1 MLHVRPQV
9 HDEREEAGDQSTTCA
24 GRVSS
29 DMAILRFESNL
40 RKGETVALLDQRQ
53 MFGRHRSC
61 TCVLNHPTVSRE
73 HFFIERTADKFFVVD
88 NDSGNGTYVNGER
101 VTWIELKEGDLIKS
115 GPFRMRFELS
125 TQERDTVPLDEEE
138 AEPAREGRER
148 GYPSE
153 YLEGIRY
160 FNAAKYFEA
169 HEAWEEI
176 WMRSSGDSRLFFQLL
191 IQAAVC
197 LHHYERGNLRGA
209 RGLYDRVLD
218 KVARIPGVYFSLDV
232 PRFAGEFKA
241 FFAAVLDDDGFTDN
255 ETAQRPVIQLLADEF
270 EEPDLSVAVEL

>member
-1 MLHVRPQV
+1 
-9 HDEREEAGDQSTTCA
+9 
-24 GRVSS
+24 
-29 DMAILRFESNL
+29 
-40 RKGETVALLDQRQ
+40 

-61 TCVLNHPTVSRE
+61 DCVLNHPTVSRE

-115 GPFRMRFELS
+115 GPFRLRFELS
-125 TQERDTVPLDEEE
+125 SQERDKAQLEEV
-138 AEPAREGRER
+138 AEPVPEGRER

-160 FNAAKYFEA
+160 FNTGRYFEA

-176 WMRSSGDSRLFFQLL
+176 WMRSSGDSRLFFQML

-197 LHHYERGNLRGA
+197 LHHYERGNPRGA
-209 RGLYDRVLD
+209 RGLHDRVLD
-218 KVARIPGVYFSLDV
+218 KVARIPAVYLSLDV
-232 PRFAGEFKA
+232 MRFAEEFKA
-241 FFAAVLDDDGFTDN
+241 FFAAVLADGGGFTAD
-255 ETAQRPVIQLLADEF
+255 EAARRPMIQLLADEF
-270 EEPDLSVAVEL
+270 DEADLSVAVEL